1 VSYFTLAAIYRYCG
15 SAPARSP
22 EAAKGGK
29 VMGGQGT
36 GLKSGGIDRTAIL
49 RDHPLFSGLPREILE
64 RICAYGKM
72 KEVKR
77 GATIFTKGESGQSM
91 FAVCSG
97 SVKISVP
104 SLEGKDAVFNF
115 INEGG
120 IFGEIALL
128 DGHPRTADAIAAANC
143 QLMMIDRRD
152 FLPLLHSYPELA
164 VKVIDVLCRRLRH
177 TSEQVE
183 DIVFLD
189 LPGRLAKTLL
199 RLVSDREQT
208 SASKRIAI
216 TQKEIGHIIGMSRE
230 STNKQLRDWE
240 RRKWIKLERGG
251 IVILQ
256 QAALAALTV
265 SDGLTVEK

>member
-1 VSYFTLAAIYRYCG
+1 MSTREQD
-15 SAPARSP
+15 SQP
-22 EAAKGGK
+22 
-29 VMGGQGT
+29 
-36 GLKSGGIDRTAIL
+36 KSGALDRKAIF
-49 RDHPLFSGLPREILE
+49 RDHPLFSGLSAEIIDRL
-64 RICAYGKM
+64 CAYGKIR
-72 KEVKR
+72 EVKR
-77 GATIFTKGESGQSM
+77 GATIFTKGEPGQSM

-97 SVKISVP
+97 TVKISVP

-115 INEGG
+115 IGEGG

-128 DGHPRTADAIAAANC
+128 DGRPRTADALAAANC

-152 FLPLLHSYPELA
+152 FLPLLRAHPELA
-164 VKVIDVLCRRLRH
+164 IRIIEVLCTRLRH

-189 LPGRLAKTLL
+189 LPGRLAKALL
-199 RLVSDREQT
+199 RLAENNEGS
-208 SASKRIAI
+208 SKNVKIAI
-216 TQKEIGHIIGMSRE
+216 TQKEIGQIIGMSRE

-256 QAALAALTV
+256 RTALAALAGAEGR
-265 SDGLTVEK
+265 SDED

>member
-1 VSYFTLAAIYRYCG
+1 MATREQTS
-15 SAPARSP
+15 
-22 EAAKGGK
+22 
-29 VMGGQGT
+29 QGE
-36 GLKSGGIDRTAIL
+36 GAHLDRKAIL
-49 RDHPLFSGLPREILE
+49 RGHPLFSGLPAEIIE
-64 RICAYGKM
+64 RVCAYAKM
-72 KEVKR
+72 KEIKR
-77 GATIFTKGESGQSM
+77 GATIFAKGEPGQSM

-97 SVKISVP
+97 TVKISVP

-128 DGHPRTADAIAAANC
+128 DGQSRTADAVAITKC

-152 FLPLLHSYPELA
+152 FLPLVRSHPELA
-164 VKVIDVLCRRLRH
+164 ARIIDVLCSRLRH

-189 LPGRLAKTLL
+189 LPGRLAKALL
-199 RLVSDREQT
+199 HLAGNRDAAAKSQ
-208 SASKRIAI
+208 KIAI
-216 TQKEIGHIIGMSRE
+216 TQREIGQIIGMSRE

-240 RRKWIKLERGG
+240 RRKWIRLERGG

-256 QAALAALTV
+256 QTALTV
-265 SDGLTVEK
+265 LTTSKSQSDND

>member
-1 VSYFTLAAIYRYCG
+1 MSKQDTGAKTG
-15 SAPARSP
+15 S
-22 EAAKGGK
+22 
-29 VMGGQGT
+29 
-36 GLKSGGIDRTAIL
+36 LDRRAIL
-49 RDHPLFSGLPREILE
+49 RDHPLFSGLPADIIE
-64 RICAYGKM
+64 RLCAYGKM

-77 GATIFTKGESGQSM
+77 GATIFTKGEPGQSM

-97 SVKISVP
+97 TVKISVP

-115 INEGG
+115 INAGG

-128 DGHPRTADAIAAANC
+128 DGHPRTADALAATNC
-143 QLMMIDRRD
+143 QLMMVDRRD
-152 FLPLLHSYPELA
+152 FLPLIRAHPDLA
-164 VKVIDVLCRRLRH
+164 IKIIEVLCTRLRH

-189 LPGRLAKTLL
+189 LPGRLAKALL
-199 RLVSDREQT
+199 RLAESGGG
-208 SASKRIAI
+208 SSKTPKIAI
-216 TQKEIGHIIGMSRE
+216 TQKEIGQIIGMSRE

-256 QAALAALTV
+256 QAALSELAEAGGQ
-265 SDGLTVEK
+265 SEDD